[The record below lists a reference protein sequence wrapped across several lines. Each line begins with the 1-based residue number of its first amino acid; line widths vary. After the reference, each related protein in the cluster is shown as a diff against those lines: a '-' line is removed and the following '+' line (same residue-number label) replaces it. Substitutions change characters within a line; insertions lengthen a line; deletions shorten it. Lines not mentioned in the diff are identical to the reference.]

1 LVHEEIGEILAGGV
15 PPETNIL
22 SALVQLGVRH
32 VVQQGL
38 EQEQADFVGRDR
50 YERGAGT
57 KGRRNGY
64 EDATLLT
71 AEGGIGVR
79 VPQVRDSEVPY
90 HSKLI
95 EFLAG
100 NTEALDRL
108 VVEMYAR
115 GLSTRDIEDALRGPD
130 GELLLSR
137 TAVSEITDR
146 LWEDYQAFCARDLSQ
161 IDVAYLF
168 CDAIFES
175 LRRYGAKEAV
185 LVCWCIT
192 TSGYKVLLHLAAGD
206 KESEACWTE
215 FFRHMISRGLR
226 VPTSVTADGAPGLI
240 NAIGVCFPRSIRI
253 RCWFHRMGNILA
265 KVPEEAKARAR
276 RAHAGGARRRH
287 AGVGSCGRNRSGEP
301 VRRCLPRRDL
311 LLHGGPG
318 RAAGSPSPAGPP
330 PHLLS
335 DDKPHRAQ
343 LRGGASAHEGDPA
356 LHRRA
361 LGDEA
366 GVRRTD
372 PVLTAVEPS
381 VDHRHRTSPAQ
392 AAAGRAQDRPAAEGG
407 SKGGPLEKKEDGV
420 TQVAAFTGASGL
432 DHPRSCSLPS
442 GAGRPTENRQI
453 PYLDPR
459 CAFLSGYGDGSPA
472 AGRGG
477 ATPRRDWNRRPGAWK
492 EKPAQSALP
501 AETVLCP
508 K

>member
-1 LVHEEIGEILAGGV
+1 MRRVAPSTLVHEEIGEILAGGV
-15 PPETNIL
+15 PLETNIL

-64 EDATLLT
+64 EDATLCT

-115 GLSTRDIEDALRGPD
+115 GLSTRDIEDAFRGPD

-192 TSGYKVLLHLAAGD
+192 TSGHKVLLHLAVGD

-215 FFRHMISRGLR
+215 FLPPHDLPRPSGPHLGHGRRRSRADQRDRGL
-226 VPTSVTADGAPGLI
+226 L
-240 NAIGVCFPRSIRI
+240 
-253 RCWFHRMGNILA
+253 
-265 KVPEEAKARAR
+265 
-276 RAHAGGARRRH
+276 
-287 AGVGSCGRNRSGEP
+287 
-301 VRRCLPRRDL
+301 
-311 LLHGGPG
+311 
-318 RAAGSPSPAGPP
+318 SP
-330 PHLLS
+330 L
-335 DDKPHRAQ
+335 
-343 LRGGASAHEGDPA
+343 DP
-356 LHRRA
+356 
-361 LGDEA
+361 
-366 GVRRTD
+366 D
-372 PVLTAVEPS
+372 PVLVPPHGQHLGQGPRGGQGPS
-381 VDHRHRTSPAQ
+381 SPRTC
-392 AAAGRAQDRPAAEGG
+392 G
-407 SKGGPLEKKEDGV
+407 
-420 TQVAAFTGASGL
+420 
-432 DHPRSCSLPS
+432 
-442 GAGRPTENRQI
+442 
-453 PYLDPR
+453 R
-459 CAFLSGYGDGSPA
+459 CATP
-472 AGRGG
+472 
-477 ATPRRDWNRRPGAWK
+477 PRRSRVVRPQPIW
-492 EKPAQSALP
+492 
-501 AETVLCP
+501 
-508 K
+508 